1 MNKHANENG
10 RGARTTG
17 AGAGAGRMSRD
28 AARLLQALAAT
39 GAYAV
44 CDASPDGGVILRAVR
59 DGVSVGGGRHSS
71 AAAAELVGGDLVA
84 RERAVSGVTRLRISD
99 AGIARLRREAA
110 AADETFRAQHDDIVD
125 GQVAVG
131 ADKARV
137 RIDASES
144 PLAWLRR
151 RADRHG
157 EPLIDAAEF
166 EAGERLRRDLTS
178 ACMLPNVTVNWEAP
192 AVDVSRGGRDPA
204 GGSDRV
210 IAARQRATQALD
222 AVGPD
227 LAGLLLDLCGFL
239 KGLERIER
247 ERSWPPR
254 SAKVVAKLALA
265 RLADHYGLEPAATGP
280 DRACRVRSWRSVVA
294 DGAGLESAAS

>member
-10 RGARTTG
+10 RGSRASQAGEG
-17 AGAGAGRMSRD
+17 AMSRD
-28 AARLLQALAAT
+28 AARLLRALAAT

-44 CDASPDGGVILRAVR
+44 CDASPDGGVILRAVK
-59 DGVSVGGGRHSS
+59 DGISVGGGRHPS
-71 AAAAELVGGDLVA
+71 AAAAELVDRDLAA
-84 RERAVSGVTRLRISD
+84 RERALSGVTRLRISD
-99 AGIARLRREAA
+99 AGIARLKRQGA

-125 GQVAVG
+125 GQVGVG
-131 ADKARV
+131 AETTRV

-151 RADRHG
+151 RTDRHG
-157 EPLIDAAEF
+157 DPLIDAAEF
-166 EAGERLRRDLTS
+166 QAGERLRRDLTS
-178 ACMLPNVTVNWEAP
+178 ACMLPNVTVNWDAP
-192 AVDVSRGGRDPA
+192 AVDVSPGSRDPA
-204 GGSDRV
+204 SQSDRV

-222 AVGPD
+222 AVGSD

-254 SAKVVAKLALA
+254 SGKVVAKLALG
-265 RLADHYGLEPAATGP
+265 RLADHYGLERAATGP
-280 DRACRVRSWRSVVA
+280 DRARRVRSWRSVVA
-294 DGAGLESAAS
+294 QEAGLESAAS